1 MIREDV
7 GVSTASV
14 GPVGLGGSGVV
25 DNSKPPKKPKTA
37 FSKKIIRTPAVSK
50 SNVEDY
56 FPEPKSNKKK
66 PKKSLGGGQ
75 LDGNGLG
82 ESINESLQRVRFKY
96 TGKNVTVPN
105 PEVMVLDPNYDGQPH
120 WKNYGNK
127 DYVLGYNITN
137 IANKDV
143 AIAELQDIS
152 DFTSLLGSED
162 DKEYFERIKQLFPES
177 ISFIRAYKKGNIV
190 APKILDENGKEIPV
204 KLINL
209 KSARENK
216 FGY

>member
-66 PKKSLGGGQ
+66 PKKSLGGPELTEALQ
-75 LDGNGLG
+75 L
-82 ESINESLQRVRFKY
+82 VKFKY
-96 TGKNVTVPN
+96 SGKDSTVPN

-127 DYVLGYNITN
+127 DYVLGYSLAHV
-137 IANKDV
+137 ANKK
-143 AIAELQDIS
+143 IAQESINDIT
-152 DFTSLLGSED
+152 DFTSLLGTED
-162 DKEYFERIKQLFPES
+162 DQEYFQRLKQLFPES
-177 ISFIRAYKKGNIV
+177 ISFIRAYKKGLIMD
-190 APKILDENGKEIPV
+190 PKILDDNGNETSI
-204 KLINL
+204 KLSEL
-209 KSARENK
+209 KSARVNK
-216 FGY
+216 FGF